1 MKMKLSC
8 VIRKHCGLFVSVIRY
23 LLPALG
29 GADARK
35 YTYRTHSKFTQDHI
49 YISNLR
55 HSYELCSLTHSHAFS
70 PLEKCGILCG
80 LFVCIP
86 HTHRTAQ
93 RSNICEVNVWFLF
106 LFLFPNVRLLT
117 QWFWW
122 MPTSTPNVSHHML
135 QSHIHHIR
143 GTKLFIKSKAK
154 IFSFDNGAPFFWISV
169 EHDNVFAFLSV

>member
-55 HSYELCSLTHSHAFS
+55 HSYELCSLALTLFHSRLLKNVAF
-70 PLEKCGILCG
+70 CAVY
-80 LFVCIP
+80 LFVY

-93 RSNICEVNVWFLF
+93 RSNICEVNVWF

>member
-55 HSYELCSLTHSHAFS
+55 HSYELCSLALTLFHSRLLKNVAF
-70 PLEKCGILCG
+70 CAVY
-80 LFVCIP
+80 LFVY
-86 HTHRTAQ
+86 RTSQ
-93 RSNICEVNVWFLF
+93 RSNICEVNV
-106 LFLFPNVRLLT
+106 
-117 QWFWW
+117 
-122 MPTSTPNVSHHML
+122 
-135 QSHIHHIR
+135 
-143 GTKLFIKSKAK
+143 
-154 IFSFDNGAPFFWISV
+154 
-169 EHDNVFAFLSV
+169 